1 VASTSFI
8 WLFLSLVCVPSIML
22 YTRESMTD
30 DKNDQEAAVR
40 LERARALGS
49 TGEARTLYRDWAKDY
64 DADVFGRLRVTGTRR
79 IAELLIH
86 HLPQAPDARIID
98 LGCGTGAAGTVLKSS
113 GVTTIDGLD
122 LSPEMLI
129 VAADS
134 GAYRLLVAAD
144 LLAPLPLAD
153 HRYDAAISAGTFT
166 TGHVGA
172 AALPAIHRL
181 IRPGG
186 LLACVIAHSFYES
199 GGFADAIPQLVS
211 EQRWRILHDTL
222 EPIRDGGPPEGHML
236 VFQIDEAGVLSA
248 TSPAMSAISSF
259 SR

>member
-1 VASTSFI
+1 MKPSAIKPNNGITVASTSFI
-8 WLFLSLVCVPSIML
+8 RLFLSLVCLWGIML
-22 YTRESMTD
+22 YNLESMTG
-30 DKNDQEAAVR
+30 DKNDQEAAAR

-64 DADVFGRLRVTGTRR
+64 DADVFGRLKVTGTRR
-79 IAELLIH
+79 IAELLFH
-86 HLPQAPDARIID
+86 HLPHPGAHIID
-98 LGCGTGAAGTVLKSS
+98 LGCGTGAAGVVLKNH
-113 GVTTIDGLD
+113 GATAIDGLD
-122 LSPEMLI
+122 LSPEMLLI
-129 VAADS
+129 AAAS

-144 LLAPLPLAD
+144 LLAPLPLRD

-186 LLACVIAHSFYES
+186 LLACVIARSFYES
-199 GGFADAIPQLVS
+199 GGFADAIPQLIA

-222 EPIRDGGPPEGHML
+222 EPIRDGAAPEGHML
-236 VFQIDEAGVLSA
+236 VLQIN
-248 TSPAMSAISSF
+248 
-259 SR
+259 